1 MAFWLN
7 KHEGRDYQAYRAFP
21 AMYTN
26 PFALWRE
33 GTEEGRMGVAPARP
47 HSHTFSLTRRRRNED
62 GCVPGGGRDEGGGGL
77 KRVALPTLL
86 CDTNFNLVTQ
96 QTTPQLRM
104 KRASER
110 VVGSSR

>member
-1 MAFWLN
+1 
-7 KHEGRDYQAYRAFP
+7 
-21 AMYTN
+21 
-26 PFALWRE
+26 
-33 GTEEGRMGVAPARP
+33 MGVAPARP

-96 QTTPQLRM
+96 QTTPQLRI